1 MFNKI
6 YIYPSYVSSS
16 FYFSTHGDE
25 GDHLPSIP
33 ASLRNLLRKYEE
45 KFLMM
50 DVRPLVCLDQD
61 KMMSEYTFETGKMSP
76 DEYEAIHNGPDFTE
90 VMKFVLV

>member
-1 MFNKI
+1 M
-6 YIYPSYVSSS
+6 
-16 FYFSTHGDE
+16 HGDE

-61 KMMSEYTFETGKMSP
+61 KRMSEYTFETGKMSP
-76 DEYEAIHNGPDFTE
+76 DEYKAIHNGPDFTE
-90 VMKFVLV
+90 VMKFVLVWLPWPSMK